1 MDVARIPLLGGL
13 APRRRRLVVSLLLV
27 VVVLLGALLYACQDR
42 TARPSGRPDQAT
54 PGTVLLVPGYGGG
67 QGGLSVLAD
76 RIRRTGRSAQ
86 VVTLPG
92 DGTGDLVAQAAS
104 LDGEVTRALRPGRGG
119 GVMDKQS
126 AHSVDLVGYS
136 AGGVVVRLWIA
147 RFAGEHAARRVVTL
161 GSPLHGTTLAGVGSA
176 LVPDA
181 CPIACRQL
189 VPGSSLLNQLDGAPI
204 PAGLPWLSV
213 WTQDDQTVTPPDSAR
228 LSGAVNVAAQAVC
241 AGAQLGHSQLP
252 TDPLITGLVLRA
264 LGTDPLRVPPATDC
278 ATLRANG
285 SG

>member
-86 VVTLPG
+86 VVTRPG
-92 DGTGDLVAQAAS
+92 DGTGDLVAQAAT
-104 LDGEVTRALRPGRGG
+104 LDGEVTRALRQG
-119 GVMDKQS
+119 

-136 AGGVVVRLWIA
+136 AGGVVVRLWVA

-241 AGAQLGHSQLP
+241 ADARLGHSQLP

-264 LGTDPLRVPPATDC
+264 LGTDPLRIPPATDC